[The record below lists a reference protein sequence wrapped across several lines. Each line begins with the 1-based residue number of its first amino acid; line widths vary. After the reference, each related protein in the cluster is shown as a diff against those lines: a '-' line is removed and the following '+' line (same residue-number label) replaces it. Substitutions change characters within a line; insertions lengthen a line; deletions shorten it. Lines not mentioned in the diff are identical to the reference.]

1 MMKGELFMITAKKC
15 IKLLSC
21 SDAELDKE
29 IDKMSEKDAKYLAKI
44 CIKTIK
50 NPSGTE
56 QIIK

>member
-1 MMKGELFMITAKKC
+1 MITTKKC
-15 IKLLSC
+15 IKLLAC
-21 SDAELDKE
+21 SDEELDKE
-29 IDKMSEKDAKYLAKI
+29 INKMSEKDAKDLVKI

>member
-1 MMKGELFMITAKKC
+1 MITANKC
-15 IKLLSC
+15 IKLLS
-21 SDAELDKE
+21 STDEELDK
-29 IDKMSEKDAKYLAKI
+29 IINKMSEKDAKDLVKI

>member
-1 MMKGELFMITAKKC
+1 MITAKKC